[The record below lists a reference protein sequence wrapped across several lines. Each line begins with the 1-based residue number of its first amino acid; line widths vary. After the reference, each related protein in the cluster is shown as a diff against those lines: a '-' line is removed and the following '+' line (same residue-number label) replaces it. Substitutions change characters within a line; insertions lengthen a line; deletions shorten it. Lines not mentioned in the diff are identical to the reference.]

1 MTNVT
6 TVPSEPA
13 ALLALAVD
21 LARRAGD
28 LAAQGRRRGLSTPD
42 TKSSPTDMVTEFDR
56 ASESLIVSGLRAAR
70 PDDGIVG
77 EEGAN
82 VAGTSGI
89 EWFIDPIDGTT
100 NYLYGQPSWAVSIAA
115 ADASGTII
123 GVVHAPVLAET
134 FTAMRGRGAQLN
146 GAAVAVSTTT
156 ELAIAL
162 VATGFSYR
170 ATMRA
175 AQGALAHHVLPR
187 VRDIRRLGSAALDL
201 CFVACGRSD
210 AYYEEGLNAWDS
222 AAGAL
227 IANEAGATVVDFGGG
242 PARSDRVVA
251 CTPAIAAALLATLR
265 DGGAPIG

>member
-1 MTNVT
+1 MTAASN
-6 TVPSEPA
+6 EPA
-13 ALLALAVD
+13 ALLALAID

-28 LAAQGRRRGLSTPD
+28 IAAEGRRRGLVESG

-56 ASESLIVSGLRAAR
+56 ASESLIVAGLRAAR
-70 PDDGIVG
+70 PDDAIVG
-77 EEGAN
+77 EEGAD

-89 EWFIDPIDGTT
+89 EWLIDPIDGTT
-100 NYLYGQPSWAVSIAA
+100 NYLYGQPAWAVSIAA
-115 ADASGTII
+115 ADSAGTII

-134 FTAMRGRGAQLN
+134 FTAMRGAGARLDD
-146 GAAVAVSTTT
+146 AVIAVSATTD
-156 ELAIAL
+156 LASAL

-170 ATMRA
+170 ASMRS
-175 AQGALAHHVLPR
+175 AQGALAHHLLPR

-227 IANEAGATVVDFGGG
+227 IAAEAGATVVDFDGG
-242 PARSDRVVA
+242 PSRPDRVVA

>member
-1 MTNVT
+1 MTTVTNVS
-6 TVPSEPA
+6 SEPA

-21 LARRAGD
+21 LAERAGE
-28 LAAQGRRRGLSTPD
+28 LAAQGRRRGLTKPD

-56 ASESLIVSGLRAAR
+56 ASESLIVTGLRAAR

-82 VAGTSGI
+82 VTGTSGI

-100 NYLYGQPSWAVSIAA
+100 NYLYGQPAWAVSIAA
-115 ADASGTII
+115 ADGSGTMV
-123 GVVHAPVLAET
+123 GVVHASVLAET
-134 FTAMRGRGAQLN
+134 FAAVRGGGARLN
-146 GAAVAVSTTT
+146 GADIAVSATT
-156 ELAIAL
+156 ELANAL

-170 ATMRA
+170 AAMRA

-201 CFVACGRSD
+201 CFVACGRCD

-227 IANEAGATVVDFGGG
+227 IAAEAGATVVDFGGG
-242 PARSDRVVA
+242 PARPDRVVA